1 VLKVKIESIVTQFF
15 GRVLGLTLLVC
26 FILPVTVFGQ
36 TAGRIQGGAATS
48 SGSGAR
54 GQGGEGRGVGRV
66 GPEVVMYA
74 DEDYKLGPSDVIEV
88 IVEDAPELS
97 ISYQINSSG
106 NIPLRFLG
114 TTPVEGKTTD
124 EVAKLIA
131 DGLRTRYLKDPK
143 VYVTVKAYNS
153 RTFFIQ
159 GAVKSPGV
167 YVVTGRPSL
176 FRLITIAGGLQENHG
191 STAYIFREVKPKP
204 EKLETGGQ
212 AKAEGSNAAL
222 KEIVDNAKGNDK
234 SLEIEGEPDYE
245 LMTANI
251 GGILRGRLNN
261 NIIVEPSDVVYIPP
275 ADVFYVAGEV
285 RAPGQ
290 YQLKQGITLRQAI
303 SLAQGAPFKAK
314 LDKGIIFREDPVTG
328 KFTEVSVD
336 IAAVMNGKKEDMP
349 ILPNDVI
356 YVPNSAFKSVSAAFL
371 MALGT
376 GAAYRIPIGR

>member
-1 VLKVKIESIVTQFF
+1 MKIQELAIQLF
-15 GRVLGLTLLVC
+15 GRVPGLTLLVC
-26 FILPVTVFGQ
+26 FVLSVSVAGQ
-36 TAGRIQGGAATS
+36 TVGPRQGGAATG
-48 SGSGAR
+48 SGSSAR
-54 GQGGEGRGVGRV
+54 GQSGGEGRGGGRV

-88 IVEDAPELS
+88 IVEDATELS

-114 TTPVEGKTTD
+114 TTQVEGKTTD

-131 DGLRTRYLKDPK
+131 DGLRGRYLKDPK
-143 VYVTVKAYNS
+143 VYVTVKSYNS

-167 YVVTGRPSL
+167 YVVPGRPSL
-176 FRLITIAGGLQENHG
+176 FKLITIAGGLQENHG

-212 AKAEGSNAAL
+212 PKTTGSGEAL

-234 SLEIEGEPDYE
+234 ATEIVGEPDYE

-328 KFTEVSVD
+328 KFTEVAVD
-336 IAAVMNGKKEDMP
+336 IAAVMSGKKEDLA

-376 GAAYRIPIGR
+376 SAAYRIPIGSR

>member
-1 VLKVKIESIVTQFF
+1 
-15 GRVLGLTLLVC
+15 LLVC
-26 FILPVTVFGQ
+26 FTLSAPVLGQ
-36 TAGRIQGGAATS
+36 TAGRVQGGAATS
-48 SGSGAR
+48 GGSGVSKP
-54 GQGGEGRGVGRV
+54 GGAEGRVGGRS

-88 IVEDAPELS
+88 VVEDAPELS

-106 NIPLRFLG
+106 NIPLRYLG
-114 TTPVEGKTTD
+114 TTPVAGKTTD

-204 EKLETGGQ
+204 EKLEMGGQGDKGTGGQ
-212 AKAEGSNAAL
+212 GDKGAGGSQRSAL

-328 KFTEVSVD
+328 KFTELPVD
-336 IAAVMNGKKEDMP
+336 IASVMSGKKDDMP

-376 GAAYRIPIGR
+376 GAAYRIPIGVR

>member
-1 VLKVKIESIVTQFF
+1 
-15 GRVLGLTLLVC
+15 
-26 FILPVTVFGQ
+26 
-36 TAGRIQGGAATS
+36 
-48 SGSGAR
+48 
-54 GQGGEGRGVGRV
+54 
-66 GPEVVMYA
+66 
-74 DEDYKLGPSDVIEV
+74 
-88 IVEDAPELS
+88 
-97 ISYQINSSG
+97 
-106 NIPLRFLG
+106 
-114 TTPVEGKTTD
+114 
-124 EVAKLIA
+124 
-131 DGLRTRYLKDPK
+131 
-143 VYVTVKAYNS
+143 
-153 RTFFIQ
+153 
-159 GAVKSPGV
+159 
-167 YVVTGRPSL
+167 
-176 FRLITIAGGLQENHG
+176 
-191 STAYIFREVKPKP
+191 
-204 EKLETGGQ
+204 
-212 AKAEGSNAAL
+212 L

-328 KFTEVSVD
+328 KFTELPVD
-336 IAAVMNGKKEDMP
+336 IASVMSGKKDDMP

-376 GAAYRIPIGR
+376 GAAYRIPIGVR

>member
-1 VLKVKIESIVTQFF
+1 
-15 GRVLGLTLLVC
+15 
-26 FILPVTVFGQ
+26 
-36 TAGRIQGGAATS
+36 
-48 SGSGAR
+48 
-54 GQGGEGRGVGRV
+54 
-66 GPEVVMYA
+66 MYA

-88 IVEDAPELS
+88 VVEDATELS
-97 ISYQINSSG
+97 VSYQINSSG

-114 TTPVEGKTTD
+114 TTAVAGKTTD

-159 GAVKSPGV
+159 GSVKSPGV
-167 YVVTGRPSL
+167 YVVPGRPSL
-176 FRLITIAGGLQENHG
+176 FKLITIAGGLQENHG
-191 STAYIFREVKPKP
+191 SRAYIFREIKPRA
-204 EKLETGGQ
+204 EKLESSRAGGLGLEAG
-212 AKAEGSNAAL
+212 AKTPDPQSPAPNPAL
-222 KEIVDNAKGNDK
+222 KEIVDNAKGNDQTT
-234 SLEIEGEPDYE
+234 EVEGEPDYE

-261 NIIVEPSDVVYIPP
+261 NIIIQPSDVVYIPP

-328 KFTEVSVD
+328 KFTEVPVD
-336 IAAVMNGKKEDMP
+336 IAAVMSGKKEDMP

-376 GAAYRIPIGR
+376 SAAYRVPIGIP

>member
-1 VLKVKIESIVTQFF
+1 MKIEKLKIK
-15 GRVLGLTLLVC
+15 RVIGLAALVC
-26 FILPVTVFGQ
+26 FVLTVSVAGQ
-36 TAGRIQGGAATS
+36 TASRSQGGTTASGGS
-48 SGSGAR
+48 SAQGQSG
-54 GQGGEGRGVGRV
+54 GGGRGGGRV

-88 IVEDAPELS
+88 VVEDAPELS
-97 ISYQINSSG
+97 VSYQINSSG

-114 TTPVEGKTTD
+114 TTEVAGKTTD

-159 GAVKSPGV
+159 GSVKSPGV
-167 YVVTGRPSL
+167 YVVPGRPSL
-176 FRLITIAGGLQENHG
+176 FKLITIAGGLQENHG
-191 STAYIFREVKPKP
+191 SRAYIFREIKPKA
-204 EKLETGGQ
+204 EKLEMGGQ
-212 AKAEGSNAAL
+212 GDKGTSEGL

-234 SLEIEGEPDYE
+234 TAEVEGEPDYE

-261 NIIVEPSDVVYIPP
+261 NIIIQPSDVVYIPP

-328 KFTEVSVD
+328 KFTEVPVD
-336 IAAVMNGKKEDMP
+336 IASVMNGRKEDMP

-371 MALGT
+371 MALGSS
-376 GAAYRIPIGR
+376 AAYRIPIGIR

>member
-1 VLKVKIESIVTQFF
+1 VKVQELAVQLFR
-15 GRVLGLTLLVC
+15 RVLGLTLLAC
-26 FILPVTVFGQ
+26 FILSVPVFGQ
-36 TAGRIQGGAATS
+36 AQQTRQGGATTS
-48 SGSGAR
+48 RNGSGPGA
-54 GQGGEGRGVGRV
+54 GEGRGGGRM
-66 GPEVVMYA
+66 GPEVIMYA

-88 IVEDAPELS
+88 IVEDATELS

-114 TTPVEGKTTD
+114 TTPVAGKTTD

-131 DGLRTRYLKDPK
+131 DGLRGRYLKDPK
-143 VYVTVKAYNS
+143 VYVTVKQYNS

-212 AKAEGSNAAL
+212 AKTEGSSDAL
-222 KEIVDNAKGNDK
+222 KEIVDKAKGNDK

-328 KFTEVSVD
+328 KFTEVPVD
-336 IAAVMNGKKEDMP
+336 IASVMNGKKEDMP

-376 GAAYRIPIGR
+376 GAAYRIPIGVR

>member
-1 VLKVKIESIVTQFF
+1 MKIQSIVIK
-15 GRVLGLTLLVC
+15 RVLGLTLLIC
-26 FILPVTVFGQ
+26 FILSVSVAGQ
-36 TAGRIQGGAATS
+36 AQASRPGGAATS
-48 SGSGAR
+48 NGSGAR
-54 GQGGEGRGVGRV
+54 GPGSGEGRGGRERQ

-74 DEDYKLGPSDVIEV
+74 DDDYKLGPSDVIEV
-88 IVEDAPELS
+88 IVEDATELS

-106 NIPLRFLG
+106 NIPLRYLG
-114 TTPVEGKTTD
+114 TTQVEGKTTD

-131 DGLRTRYLKDPK
+131 DGLRGRYLKDPK
-143 VYVTVKAYNS
+143 VYVTVKSYNS

-167 YVVTGRPSL
+167 YVVPGRPSL
-176 FRLITIAGGLQENHG
+176 FKLITIAGGLQENHG

-204 EKLETGGQ
+204 EKLETSGQ
-212 AKAEGSNAAL
+212 PKAGATGDAL

-234 SLEIEGEPDYE
+234 SIEIEGEPDYE

-261 NIIVEPSDVVYIPP
+261 NIIIQPSDVVYIPP

-328 KFTEVSVD
+328 KFTEVPVD

-376 GAAYRIPIGR
+376 SAAYRIPIGGR